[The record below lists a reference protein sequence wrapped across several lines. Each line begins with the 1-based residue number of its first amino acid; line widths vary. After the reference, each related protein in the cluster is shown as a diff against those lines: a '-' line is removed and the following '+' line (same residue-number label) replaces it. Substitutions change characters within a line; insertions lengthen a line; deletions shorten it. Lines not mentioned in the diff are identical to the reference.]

1 MPLAS
6 GKDMLTP
13 QIYAVSPHIP
23 CSVPHRDGEG
33 EHVAAG
39 DLMANIKSCQWPN
52 NVLLE
57 KGMVHYPCWKQSDK
71 LL

>member
-6 GKDMLTP
+6 VKEMLTS
-13 QIYAVSPHIP
+13 QIYYCLQCPAEG
-23 CSVPHRDGEG
+23 GEG
-33 EHVAAG
+33 EHVATG